1 MGTDSEMNVINEV
14 YRGIPSILIDYGI
27 VEKRDIVKAIFADMG
42 RRLLQS
48 ELRIWLLLRRKM
60 LILVCDKELVQ
71 DAKLIVDYLK
81 KEGCDELL

>member
-1 MGTDSEMNVINEV
+1 
-14 YRGIPSILIDYGI
+14 
-27 VEKRDIVKAIFADMG
+27 
-42 RRLLQS
+42 
-48 ELRIWLLLRRKM
+48 M

>member
-27 VEKRDIVKAIFADMG
+27 VEKRDIVKAISADMG

-48 ELRIWLLLRRKM
+48 EFRIWLLLRRKM